1 MPTLKDT
8 FGCGS
13 GTGEELTIKEKIAEL
28 FKKYNT
34 MHAELREFELCV
46 FWDLVNFK

>member
-13 GTGEELTIKEKIAEL
+13 GTGEELTIKENIAEL
-28 FKKYNT
+28 FKK
-34 MHAELREFELCV
+34 
-46 FWDLVNFK
+46 